1 MSDAISDYTVIRLFG
16 LPDGWSSKHQIHRQR
31 VPDTLPQTH
40 SSLHRGQPLNVHRSD
55 EGVLKYSMPIVDA
68 ELPADF
74 GGDDD
79 GAALQAISA
88 AI

>member
-1 MSDAISDYTVIRLFG
+1 MVIKASNLHRSDCH
-16 LPDGWSSKHQIHRQR
+16 K
-31 VPDTLPQTH
+31 TH
-40 SSLHRGQPLNVHRSD
+40 SPSHRGQPLNVHRSD